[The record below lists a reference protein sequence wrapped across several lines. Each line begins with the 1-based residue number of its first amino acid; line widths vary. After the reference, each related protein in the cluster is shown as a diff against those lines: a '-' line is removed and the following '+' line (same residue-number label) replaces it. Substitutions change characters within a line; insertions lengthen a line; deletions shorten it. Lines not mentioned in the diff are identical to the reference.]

1 MHCIQY
7 IAVKADNKEDAHG
20 EVRGYLEGLMGDEN
34 SFSSWYDWFVTGGGR
49 WSTSDDP
56 YDDNYTGDVVHQS
69 EDKFQEYLDTAHK
82 FRLAQLDQHI
92 EQAREINLSDLLDK
106 LEDFEH
112 DHYKVGMDLYPVKK
126 LYDMALGIWDY
137 NSYFFDIVND
147 TTNRKYLLEGIDNGA
162 DNWYLVPVDFHF

>member
-20 EVRGYLEGLMGDEN
+20 EVKGYLEGLMGDEN
-34 SFSSWYDWFVTGGGR
+34 NFSSWYDWFVTGGGR

-69 EDKFQEYLDTAHK
+69 EPKFQEYLDTAHK
-82 FRLAQLDQHI
+82 FRLAQLNQHI
-92 EQAREINLSDLLDK
+92 EQARELNLSDLLDK

-112 DHYKVGMDLYPVKK
+112 DHFRVGMDLYSIKK
-126 LYDMALGIWDY
+126 LYDIALGIWDY

-147 TTNRKYLLEGIDNGA
+147 STNRKYMLDTIDNGA